1 MFTITQ
7 LPSGHQQLVWS
18 IDTSVPLFGLK
29 FTILFITCLV
39 LFLLL
44 IPFNIILLFTRYLSQ
59 FRIVNNFKLLLDA
72 FQGSY
77 KDRYYYW
84 VGVQFI
90 LRSVLF
96 GFYVFQTQLRLILTA
111 FILILF
117 TTLYGYFHP
126 NKNGLVCIQELSLL
140 LLNLTIMYA
149 VFYQCS
155 SSIISIVT
163 NVMISLALFQFCT
176 IVFYH
181 FLMYTCHCNV
191 LTTLKTGKKR
201 LMKLCTICRKD
212 IKNSNDL
219 TLLNIPEPIHNTVV
233 DLLVMTLNIIT
244 EIMHELKLYKMKSA

>member
-1 MFTITQ
+1 M
-7 LPSGHQQLVWS
+7 WS
-18 IDTSVPLFGLK
+18 IDASVPLFGLK

-59 FRIVNNFKLLLDA
+59 FRIINNFKPLLDA

-117 TTLYGYFHP
+117 TTLYGYSRP

-155 SSIISIVT
+155 GSIISIVT
-163 NVMISLALFQFCT
+163 NVMINLALFQFCT

-181 FLMYTCHCNV
+181 FLTYMS
-191 LTTLKTGKKR
+191 L
-201 LMKLCTICRKD
+201 
-212 IKNSNDL
+212 
-219 TLLNIPEPIHNTVV
+219 
-233 DLLVMTLNIIT
+233 
-244 EIMHELKLYKMKSA
+244 

>member
-1 MFTITQ
+1 M
-7 LPSGHQQLVWS
+7 
-18 IDTSVPLFGLK
+18 FGLK

-59 FRIVNNFKLLLDA
+59 FRIINNFKPLLDA

-84 VGVQFI
+84 VGMQFI

-96 GFYVFQTQLRLILTA
+96 GFYAFQTQLRLILTA

-117 TTLYGYFHP
+117 TTLYGYSRP

-140 LLNLTIMYA
+140 INLTIMYA
-149 VFYQCS
+149 VSYQCS
-155 SSIISIVT
+155 GSIISIVT

-181 FLMYTCHCNV
+181 FLTYTCHCNV
-191 LTTLKTGKKR
+191 VATLKTGKKR

-244 EIMHELKLYKMKSA
+244 EIMKLYRKENI